1 MSTRIEIEDAII
13 AKIEALVPSGI
24 AVTSLPLGEDEQK
37 RLLNKSA
44 VWVTYSRGVFTSP
57 TAAFVQPG
65 TWQWAIAVFAK
76 DYRSGKARGDAA
88 LELLEIVEAALVGE
102 EIQGRTVQGV
112 RDDAI
117 PPVIKGVMGYELII
131 SIGREMRKV

>member
-1 MSTRIEIEDAII
+1 MPTRIQVEDQII
-13 AKIEALVPSGI
+13 AKLKAAVPSGVT
-24 AVTSLPLGEDEQK
+24 VTSLPLGEDEQK

-44 VWVTYSRGVFTSP
+44 VWVTYSSGIFTTP
-57 TAAFVQPG
+57 TAHFVQPG

-88 LELLEIVEAALVGE
+88 LELLETVEAALVGE
-102 EIQGRTVQGV
+102 EIGSRTIQGV
-112 RDDAI
+112 RDEAI
-117 PPVIKGVMGYELII
+117 PPILKGVMGYELVI

>member
-1 MSTRIEIEDAII
+1 MTRIEIEDAII
-13 AKIEALVPSGI
+13 SLIQAAVPSGV

-44 VWVTYSRGVFTSP
+44 VWVTYSSGVFTSP

-65 TWQWAIAVFAK
+65 VWQWAVAVFAK
-76 DYRSGKARGDAA
+76 DYRSGKSRGDAA
-88 LELLEIVEAALVGE
+88 LELLEIVEATLVGE
-102 EIQGRTVQGV
+102 EIESRTIQGV

-117 PPVIKGVMGYELII
+117 PPILPGVMGYELII

>member
-1 MSTRIEIEDAII
+1 MPTRIEIEDQII
-13 AKIEALVPSGI
+13 GKIQAVVS
-24 AVTSLPLGEDEQK
+24 ADVSVTSLPLGEDEQK

-44 VWVTYSRGVFTSP
+44 VWVTYSRGVFTGT

-65 TWQWAIAVFAK
+65 TWQWAVAVFAK

-88 LELLEIVEAALVGE
+88 LELLETVEAALVGE
-102 EIQGRTVQGV
+102 EILGRTVQGV

-117 PPVIKGVMGYELII
+117 PPIIKGVMGYELII